1 MALTKV
7 TGQVI
12 NSTTDLSVGVATVGG
27 GTSTG
32 DLYVVGVTTFSGDV
46 SIGGT
51 LTYEDVTNVDSVG
64 LITARKG
71 VSVTSGGL
79 VVTGIST
86 LNDNL
91 IIKSTFPRLYLT
103 DTDTNSDFSVI
114 NSNGS
119 FMVYDDT
126 NSASRFTINSS
137 GVGAFNSDLEVAGS
151 HYITD
156 SIIHTGDTNTKI
168 RFPAADTITAE
179 TGGSERL
186 RINSSG
192 ALCVG
197 TTSGPGEIGL
207 YLGDGTNPAGHI
219 YANGTHHMY
228 MLANAYYSGGWKYL
242 GNGEANSLA
251 MQNGDFIFLNAS
263 ANSSGAGQAVTWS
276 EKFKID
282 SSGRVKIGNNYDAT
296 VEADNLLIGTTS
308 GSNGLTVFSATD
320 EAGFICFGDVN
331 TTAVGSRSGVIRY
344 QHSDNSMRLSTNGNN
359 ERLRIISDGKI
370 VIGGNYANSANFGRQ
385 LLVDGTVG
393 LNNDSGITGMGFSR
407 GHSNTYGYIGTGSF
421 AVNGAANDDF
431 SISTGSTGDL
441 LLGTAGGTER
451 LRINNAGFVGIGE
464 DDPQTKLNVRGTI
477 SVGRNVARELGT
489 MINASS
495 AYNGSRAA
503 TNLNNGNKDYDNE
516 DDWLTA
522 SGQRTNANVTI
533 DLGTAIN
540 CDRFVVYQ
548 QNEYA
553 NSMREVKRFTLEGS
567 NDNSSWT
574 SILDDEIG
582 VSAGHSPNPGWSFR
596 LPANYADLDEGVSYR
611 YWKFTMKT
619 FHGSDSYGGLM
630 ELELYE
636 HQTATHAADEITT
649 NSLVASDV
657 YADTIS
663 CNRITNQGGT
673 SGLYVDH
680 DGTVTKP
687 KSCAF
692 NYNGN
697 GNQALTSGA
706 TLTSWRSTDS
716 RGFENTSSGGYL
728 SSGIFTAPVTGAYF
742 FTSTIL
748 LSGCSSNN
756 SDFHVWWQKNGS
768 GYHQFWNT
776 RFPGSTSM
784 GYGNYV
790 PVTGSCNMYMDAGDT
805 CRIKISY
812 NGSNVV
818 FYAPT
823 GDGWSHWSGFLIG

>member
-1 MALTKV
+1 MTSEIRVNSITNRSGLSTV
-7 TGQVI
+7 TWNDEGL
-12 NSTTDLSVGVATVGG
+12 D
-27 GTSTG
+27 
-32 DLYVVGVTTFSGDV
+32 VVGVVTATSFIGSTGTFSSDVTISGDLGV
-46 SIGGT
+46 AGT
-51 LTYEDVTNVDSVG
+51 LTYEDVTRVDAIG
-64 LITARKG
+64 LSTYREGLHIGPLAGIGLTAYKDGSIRSTGIITA
-71 VSVTSGGL
+71 T
-79 VVTGIST
+79 
-86 LNDNL
+86 
-91 IIKSTFPRLYLT
+91 TFGS
-103 DTDTNSDFSVI
+103 DTNSI
-114 NSNGS
+114 
-119 FMVYDDT
+119 
-126 NSASRFTINSS
+126 FT
-137 GVGAFNSDLEVAGS
+137 
-151 HYITD
+151 
-156 SIIHTGDTNTKI
+156 
-168 RFPAADTITAE
+168 
-179 TGGSERL
+179 TGGTERV
-186 RINSSG
+186 R
-192 ALCVG
+192 
-197 TTSGPGEIGL
+197 
-207 YLGDGTNPAGHI
+207 
-219 YANGTHHMY
+219 
-228 MLANAYYSGGWKYL
+228 
-242 GNGEANSLA
+242 
-251 MQNGDFIFLNAS
+251 
-263 ANSSGAGQAVTWS
+263 
-276 EKFKID
+276 ID